1 MKMKQAKTLFLN
13 RAQLYTALGALRPSE
28 IRPEADGERICSIA
42 DFPVIP
48 RGPSVPLRR
57 FAAIPFKFISQTQ
70 AAMRNSWLFSFCRKD
85 GDGHAVSGF

>member
-13 RAQLYTALGALRPSE
+13 RAQLYTALGALRPLE
-28 IRPEADGERICSIA
+28 IWPEADGERICSIA

-57 FAAIPFKFISQTQ
+57 FAAIPFKFILQTQ
-70 AAMRNSWLFSFCRKD
+70 AAMRNSWLFSFCRKA
-85 GDGHAVSGF
+85 GDGHAVS